1 MTTAHHLRIAV
12 AQIGARRHYAI
23 PAMLW
28 RAGLLEAL
36 YTDLCRETPLL
47 RAVDSL
53 LPANLRPGG
62 LQRLLGRRVP
72 DVPAGRIHS
81 FPLFALR
88 RLLRPDRGRTPDDR
102 CRTWLE
108 ANREFGERVVAQG
121 LGAAD
126 TAYVFNG
133 AGLEILRHAREC
145 GLRTIVEQTSAPVEV
160 EEALLREEHRRWP
173 GWEYDGAAPA
183 AWAPMAE
190 REQDEWDLADT
201 ILCGSDFVRD
211 GLEQV
216 GGPVDRAAVVPYGVP
231 DEIRAQ
237 CLPRTDDGELHVL
250 FAGTICL
257 RKGIP
262 YVMEAAQRLRSTCV
276 RFRAVGPIAVSDAAV
291 RELQSVLDLPGAV
304 PRSQMPREYAWAD
317 VFVMPSISEGSAN
330 VCYEALGCGLPV
342 VTTHNAGS
350 VVRDGADGFIVPAG
364 NADAIAER
372 IDELAADREL
382 RQAMGASAR
391 MRAGEFTWERYQ
403 ERLLSAIR
411 SECDTPLAAG
421 AG

>member
-1 MTTAHHLRIAV
+1 MRIAV

-53 LPANLRPGG
+53 LPAALRPGG
-62 LQRLLGRRVP
+62 LQRLLGRRVS

-88 RLLRPDRGRTPDDR
+88 RLLRPDRSRTPDDR
-102 CRTWLE
+102 YLAWLD
-108 ANREFGERVVAQG
+108 ANQEFGERVVAQG

-126 TAYVFNG
+126 TVYVFNG

-160 EEALLREEHRRWP
+160 EEALLSEEHRRWP
-173 GWEYDGAAPA
+173 GWEYDGATPA
-183 AWAPMAE
+183 AWAPMAKRE
-190 REQDEWDLADT
+190 RDEWDLADM
-201 ILCGSDFVRD
+201 ILCGSEFVRD
-211 GLEQV
+211 ELEQV

-231 DEIRAQ
+231 TEMRAP
-237 CLPRTDDGELHVL
+237 CPPRADNGELHVL

-262 YVMEAAQRLRSTCV
+262 YVMEAARRLRSTKV
-276 RFRAVGPIAVSDAAV
+276 RFRAVGPIAVSDSAV
-291 RELQSVLDLPGAV
+291 RELRRDLALPGAV
-304 PRSQMPREYAWAD
+304 PRSQMLREYAWAD
-317 VFVMPSISEGSAN
+317 VFLMPSISEGSAN
-330 VCYEALGCGLPV
+330 VCYEALGSGLPV
-342 VTTHNAGS
+342 ITTHNAGS
-350 VVRDGADGFIVPAG
+350 VVRDGVDGFLVPPG
-364 NADAIAER
+364 DVDAIAER

-382 RQAMGASAR
+382 HRAMGARAR

-403 ERLLSAIR
+403 ERLLSAIL
-411 SECDTPLAAG
+411 SEQGTPLAVG